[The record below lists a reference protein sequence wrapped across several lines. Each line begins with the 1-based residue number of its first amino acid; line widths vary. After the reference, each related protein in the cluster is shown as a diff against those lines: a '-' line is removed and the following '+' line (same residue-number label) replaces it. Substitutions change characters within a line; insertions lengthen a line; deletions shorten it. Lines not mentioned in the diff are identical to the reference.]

1 MYKINK
7 FITSWILWRW
17 ILFNYEREIL
27 YRLKVSRGKFI
38 LKGGFKNEVF

>member
-7 FITSWILWRW
+7 FITSWILWGW

-27 YRLKVSRGKFI
+27 YRLKVSRGKIYFR
-38 LKGGFKNEVF
+38 GGL